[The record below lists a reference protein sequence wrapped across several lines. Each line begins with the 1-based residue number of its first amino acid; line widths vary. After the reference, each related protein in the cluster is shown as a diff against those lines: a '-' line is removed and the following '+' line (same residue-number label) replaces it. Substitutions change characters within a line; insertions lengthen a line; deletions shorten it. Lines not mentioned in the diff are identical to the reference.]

1 MTTRYAPTTTEI
13 VEMFTDRTPN
23 EATKYNRLMTQEEDN
38 GNTALIAYGWQKIA
52 VYDESRELV
61 TVFTGHASDSSPTVN
76 NYLNMVVDIAEE
88 RGREVV
94 ASGET
99 PTDGQPPGIVGY
111 IREYISFTDKSAVER
126 NAQKEVEE
134 ALSQIA

>member
-1 MTTRYAPTTTEI
+1 MSLYDPTTTEI

-23 EATKYNRLMTQEEDN
+23 ESTRYNRLITREEDN

-76 NYLNMVVDIAEE
+76 KYLNMVVDIAEE

-99 PTDGQPPGIVGY
+99 PTDGQPPWIVKFIESY
-111 IREYISFTDKSAVER
+111 VSFGSR
-126 NAQKEVEE
+126 SPVEE
-134 ALSQIA
+134 EAFSSVIEELQKID